1 MLSKPTHISH
11 HSYLLDSGA
20 KTAIMY
26 LRVSTSGQ
34 DTTGNGYELQL
45 KAIEAFASVGR
56 FRIVA
61 TYREAASAAG
71 RSSVYQRPELAKA
84 LNHALEAGSVLVVY
98 DFGRLSR
105 DTLSFEVIA
114 SRFPASR
121 ILSVSD
127 GGSLEEAFR
136 EGTLAR
142 GQAERELI
150 SSSTK
155 MGLARKKATGTKLG
169 NPHIKDL
176 SPKGSEAWKQETHS
190 RSKDIAKVIL
200 KMGWPQAVISN
211 GYLAN
216 ELNHRGLL
224 TGHGLPFDPRRV
236 AGPRKSAEDLLRRAQ
251 EGVHGRKAAGAA
263 CCSAQT
269 AATALQE
276 AASLDEA
283 KWSRPPSFGRF

>member
-1 MLSKPTHISH
+1 MRATI
-11 HSYLLDSGA
+11 
-20 KTAIMY
+20 
-26 LRVSTSGQ
+26 STSPS
-34 DTTGNGYELQL
+34 L
-45 KAIEAFASVGR
+45 S
-56 FRIVA
+56 
-61 TYREAASAAG
+61 
-71 RSSVYQRPELAKA
+71 RSSERKRRWGLREHQL
-84 LNHALEAGSVLVVY
+84 
-98 DFGRLSR
+98 
-105 DTLSFEVIA
+105 
-114 SRFPASR
+114 PASR

-142 GQAERELI
+142 HQAERELI

-169 NPHIKDL
+169 NPHIKEL
-176 SPKGSEAWKQETHS
+176 SPKGNEAWKQETHS

-224 TGHGLPFDPRRV
+224 TGHGMPFDPRRV

-269 AATALQE
+269 GPVALSCRPKCSFKPPFVQKRPGFSSPMLSGGG
-276 AASLDEA
+276 ADYR
-283 KWSRPPSFGRF
+283 SR